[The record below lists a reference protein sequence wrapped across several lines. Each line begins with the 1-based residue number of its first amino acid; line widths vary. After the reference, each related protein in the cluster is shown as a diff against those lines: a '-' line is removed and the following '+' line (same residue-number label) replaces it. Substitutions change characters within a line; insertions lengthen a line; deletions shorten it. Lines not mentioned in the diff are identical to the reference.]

1 MKFGKRLLRQAHA
14 EWALSYIDYD
24 GLKHELKQAVVFG
37 DVQGLVWSNMLQNEL
52 HKVNEFYLEKESQLA
67 LQLRTLEETSSHEG
81 TFQQSFTEYCRF
93 LELLRYY
100 VVLNYMAVYKII
112 KKRNKM
118 LKTVKTIDYL
128 AVLME
133 QPFYTS
139 IKLAQITVKTE
150 LLGLKVIPGQ
160 NINENNFEC
169 SICLDVL
176 CNPVVLSCT
185 HRFCWACLSETSER
199 MQACP
204 VCRKDQK
211 LDPLNLNIDWILK
224 EFLHQQFPQSQEDVH
239 TVPKDGLIEQLEKRV
254 DNIPPL
260 TSNGVGTAELLKPQ
274 PAPTNSPSVE
284 QNIQECKYA
293 LEKRI
298 GEGVFGEVYLAHK
311 KDDPAGTQYALK
323 KLSKKHPKFK
333 RAAVMREITAG
344 KALHHG
350 GIISFKES
358 FETVSSIYLVME
370 YFPGQD
376 LFSQLEDRGSSP
388 FPEEEA
394 KDIFKQ
400 LVAGLAHC
408 HQHGIA
414 HRDIKL
420 ENILIDK
427 HGKTRIIDFG
437 LCDSVLE
444 GHDRARMC
452 LDSVGSP
459 AYISPEILVGK
470 PYNGFKADVWSSGV
484 VLYALLFGCFPFSSN
499 QYKQLVNGKAV
510 EVHFP
515 DATVSSVAR
524 DLINWM
530 LRLDPQARAS
540 LQDIQQHDWV
550 RPLEMVI

>member
-1 MKFGKRLLRQAHA
+1 MF
-14 EWALSYIDYD
+14 S
-24 GLKHELKQAVVFG
+24 

-52 HKVNEFYLEKESQLA
+52 NKVNTFYLEKESQLA
-67 LQLRTLEETSSHEG
+67 EQLHTLEQTSSHE
-81 TFQQSFTEYCRF
+81 TSFQQTFTEYCRF

-100 VVLNYMAVYKII
+100 VVLNYMAAYKII

-160 NINENNFEC
+160 NINENNFTC

-185 HRFCWACLSETSER
+185 HRFCWVCLSETSER
-199 MQACP
+199 MQSCP

-224 EFLHQQFPQSQEDVH
+224 EFLHQQFPQSQADVH

-260 TSNGVGTAELLKPQ
+260 TSNGIGTAELLKPQ
-274 PAPTNSPSVE
+274 PAPTDSPTVE
-284 QNIQECKYA
+284 QNVQECKYA
-293 LEKRI
+293 LIKRI

-311 KDDPAGTQYALK
+311 KDDPTGTQYALK
-323 KLSKKHPKFK
+323 KLSKRHPKFK
-333 RAAVMREITAG
+333 RAAVVREITAG
-344 KALHHG
+344 KTLCHE
-350 GIISFKES
+350 GIIGFKES
-358 FETVSSIYLVME
+358 FETVRSIYLVME
-370 YFPGQD
+370 FFPGQD
-376 LFSQLEDRGSSP
+376 LFSQLEDRAYTP

-394 KDIFKQ
+394 KEIFKQ

-408 HQHGIA
+408 HQRGIA

-427 HGKTRIIDFG
+427 QGQTRIIDFG
-437 LCDSVLE
+437 LCDSMSD
-444 GHDRARMC
+444 GQDKARMC

-459 AYISPEILVGK
+459 AYISPEILMGK

-499 QYKQLVNGKAV
+499 QYKHLVKGKPV
-510 EVHFP
+510 ELHFP
-515 DATVSSVAR
+515 EVTVSSVAR
-524 DLINWM
+524 NLINSM
-530 LRLDPQARAS
+530 LRLDPHARAS
-540 LQDIQQHDWV
+540 LQDIQVHEWL

>member
-1 MKFGKRLLRQAHA
+1 MKFGKRLLRQAHT
-14 EWALSYIDYD
+14 EWSSFYIDYAS
-24 GLKHELKQAVVFG
+24 LKYELKQAVTFG
-37 DVQGLVWSNMLQNEL
+37 DLQGLVWSNMLQNEL
-52 HKVNEFYLEKESQLA
+52 HKVNDFYLEKENQLA
-67 LQLRTLEETSSHEG
+67 QQLQTLEATSVKDG
-81 TFQQSFTEYCRF
+81 AFQESFTKYCRF

-100 VVLNYMAVYKII
+100 VVLNYIAAYKII
-112 KKRNKM
+112 KKRNKL

-139 IKLAQITVKTE
+139 VKLAQITVKTE

-160 NINENNFEC
+160 NVNENSFTC

-211 LDPLNLNIDWILK
+211 LDPLSLTIDWILK
-224 EFLHQQFPQSQEDVH
+224 EFLHQQFPESQENVQ
-239 TVPKDGLIEQLEKRV
+239 TVSKDGLIQQLEKRV

-260 TSNGVGTAELLKPQ
+260 TSNGIGTAELLKPQ
-274 PAPTNSPSVE
+274 PAPTSSPCNEPNV
-284 QNIQECKYA
+284 QECKYA
-293 LEKRI
+293 LVKRI

-311 KDDPAGTQYALK
+311 KDDPAGPQYALK
-323 KLSKKHPKFK
+323 KLSKRHPKFK

-344 KALHHG
+344 KALQHE
-350 GIISFKES
+350 GIIGFIES

-376 LFSQLEDRGSSP
+376 LFSQLEDRSCTP

-394 KDIFKQ
+394 KNIFQQ
-400 LVAGLAHC
+400 LIAGLAHC
-408 HQHGIA
+408 HQRGIA

-427 HGKTRIIDFG
+427 QGKTRLIDFG
-437 LCDSVLE
+437 LCDSVLDI
-444 GHDRARMC
+444 HNRPRMC

-459 AYISPEILVGK
+459 AYISPEILMGK

-499 QYKQLVNGKAV
+499 QYKQLVKGTPV

-515 DATVSSVAR
+515 DSTVSSVAQ
-524 DLINWM
+524 DLIHLM
-530 LRLDPQARAS
+530 LTLDPQTRIS
-540 LQDIQQHDWV
+540 LQEVQRHDW
-550 RPLEMVI
+550 MVI